1 MDGIKTIVPSRP
13 GLSAKGQA
21 KSLSLLCSQDVR
33 RSFGRGG
40 RTSHVPAESSPAEPA
55 PMAIEVLVKGD
66 GREPTAGLATRRK
79 PASSSHRQAKILM
92 RIYRS
97 IVDADFVVKMGPGA
111 AAADANVANDI
122 AAVNTLADNNGKV

>member
-21 KSLSLLCSQDVR
+21 KSLSIVLPGCAAQFR
-33 RSFGRGG
+33 PGR
-40 RTSHVPAESSPAEPA
+40 RTSRVPAESSPAEPA

-122 AAVNTLADNNGKV
+122 AAVNALADNNGKV